1 MDSCLFLAKID
12 WYLILLVKLEESMNF
27 PTYRGGFSRRFG
39 FALTLVLII
48 GCYCG
53 PVWAQSKAF
62 RQAVSESAALDDTIA
77 TWYRGSAYDTVWTSA
92 DDADRRNALL
102 TVLQGA
108 ADHGLPV
115 VRYDADALRL
125 AYTAART
132 EGDRGRLEVMMT
144 RAFLDYAHDVHS
156 GVLVPSKIDPGIV
169 REIPA
174 LDPLAS
180 LNAITSS
187 DPKAYL
193 RSLPPKSSAYA
204 LLVREKIKLQA
215 IIARGGWGTKI
226 EASAVKPGST
236 GTPVVQLRDRLVA
249 LKYLPMNSSQTY
261 DANLQASVQDFQVSV
276 GLEGTGIASE
286 STISQLNVSPEERL
300 QSVIVAMERE
310 RWLNIDRGARYV
322 WVNLTDFSAKI
333 IDHGKVTFETRS
345 VVGKNVSD
353 RRTPEFSDQIEFMVI
368 NPSWNVPRSITTK
381 EYLPLLKRNPN
392 AAGQLNIIDRN
403 GRVVPRG
410 AINFAAYTAKT
421 FPFSMRQSPSD
432 GNALGIVKFMFPNPY
447 NIYLHDTPS
456 KSLFAQEVRDF
467 SHGCIRLGDPVDF
480 AHALLAVQTA
490 DPVGEFS
497 KYLNTGRESSLR
509 LDKPV
514 PVHLVY
520 FTAYPDGKGRM
531 TYRRDIYGRDA
542 LIFTALTEAG
552 VALLGVQG

>member
-53 PVWAQSKAF
+53 PVWAQSTAF